1 MLPMLDL
8 ESLEGMSLAQVTT
21 WTGRWVHTVTQQ
33 LRRRGLVAKPI
44 IYTPFSLGSGFGCL
58 LWVARYSDD
67 FRAPVIPKPWR
78 NAAIWQHSN
87 GRYGP
92 VKHVPGFGP
101 VDVNAV
107 HPDIPL
113 SALRIKKV
121 RKPAPPGP
129 GRGLARAGEAGGRAD
144 DPGRSRSGRVPVDA
158 RSGRPDPVD
167 VPDVP
172 EPVDV
177 PASRSRSTCRRSPAR
192 STCPRSP
199 SRSTCPTSP
208 SRSTCRPPPADPAR
222 ARRPPRPT

>member
-1 MLPMLDL
+1 M
-8 ESLEGMSLAQVTT
+8 
-21 WTGRWVHTVTQQ
+21 HTVTQQ

-67 FRAPVIPKPWR
+67 FRAPAIPKPWR

-121 RKPAPPGP
+121 RKPAPPGTP
-129 GRGLARAGEAGGRAD
+129 GRRPAPA
-144 DPGRSRSGRVPVDA
+144 PGPVDVPTTPVVPEPVDVPVDA
-158 RSGRPDPVD
+158 RSGRPGAGRRAGRPG
-167 VPDVP
+167 
-172 EPVDV
+172 
-177 PASRSRSTCRRSPAR
+177 AGRRARSSRSRST
-192 STCPRSP
+192 
-199 SRSTCPTSP
+199 
-208 SRSTCRPPPADPAR
+208 
-222 ARRPPRPT
+222 